1 MPGIITPS
9 FPFAGWMVPLSLE
22 LPGLLP
28 LFLSVFTST
37 STRGISN
44 RGPLTR
50 SPFAAVFADLFRV
63 AILAASS
70 VRIFRDVQTLYVL
83 VLGGTFA
90 NDSGQT
96 RRKSLQWRRRNI
108 ERKAMSEDNHPSICR
123 KSLPSDSFQAVVRLS
138 IQGRAE
144 RPEALSL
151 VSADASNEIFALDT
165 GADFLHSE
173 ITSQPAQRPVP
184 RSRSLHAS
192 LDAALQF
199 S

>member
-1 MPGIITPS
+1 
-9 FPFAGWMVPLSLE
+9 MVPLSLE
-22 LPGLLP
+22 LP
-28 LFLSVFTST
+28 LFLSAFTS
-37 STRGISN
+37 SRGIST

-50 SPFAAVFADLFRV
+50 GPFAAVFADLFRV

-83 VLGGTFA
+83 VLDGTFA

-96 RRKSLQWRRRNI
+96 RRKSLQRRRRNI
-108 ERKAMSEDNHPSICR
+108 ERKAMGEDNFPSICR
-123 KSLPSDSFQAVVRLS
+123 KSLPSDSFQGVVRLFLK
-138 IQGRAE
+138 AK
-144 RPEALSL
+144 RPEVPSL
-151 VSADASNEIFALDT
+151 ASADASNEIFALDT
-165 GADFLHSE
+165 GADFPHSE

-184 RSRSLHAS
+184 RSRSLHAC